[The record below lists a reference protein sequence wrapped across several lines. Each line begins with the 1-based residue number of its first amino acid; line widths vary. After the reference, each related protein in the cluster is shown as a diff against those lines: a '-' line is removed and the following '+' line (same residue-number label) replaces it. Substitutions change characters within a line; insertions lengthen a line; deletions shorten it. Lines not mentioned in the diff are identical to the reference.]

1 MRVTYRLAAKELA
14 SAPAEAAWAESMG
27 YDSVCSNETAHDSF
41 LPLTLAATSTTRTTL
56 ETRVAIA
63 FPRSPMITAYLA
75 HDLQELSKGRFRLG
89 LGTQVKG
96 HIQRRFST
104 DWEAP
109 GPRLRDYVQSLRAI
123 WHSWQTGEKLDHQG
137 KSYQFSLMT
146 PFFSPGPSEYPAP
159 EVFTAAVNSYN
170 CQVAGEVSD
179 GLMLHSLT
187 SPEYVSKVVRPGLE
201 KGAQKAG
208 RDSGSL
214 KVTGGGFI
222 ITGPDRSSIVAM
234 QAEVRRRIAFYA
246 STRSY
251 FPVLEAHGFE
261 EIGQQLHQ
269 MSLKGEW
276 AEMGELVPDEMLD
289 AFCVSGEYDEIAD
302 RFVERYG
309 GLLDEACFTVY
320 SQDPPEEAQMRK
332 MVRRLH
338 ELG

>member
-1 MRVTYRLAAKELA
+1 MKVTYRLASKALA
-14 SAPAEAAWAESMG
+14 SVPSEAAWAENMG
-27 YDSVCSNETAHDSF
+27 YDSVSSNETAHDSF
-41 LPLTLAATSTTRTTL
+41 MPLTLAATSTNRVTL

-63 FPRSPMITAYLA
+63 FPRSPMTTAYLA
-75 HDLQELSKGRFRLG
+75 RDLQDLSRGRFRLG

-96 HIQRRFST
+96 HIERRFST
-104 DWEAP
+104 SWEPP
-109 GPRLRDYVQSLRAI
+109 GPRLREYVQSLRAI
-123 WHSWQTGEKLDHQG
+123 WDSWQNKEKLDYQG

-146 PFFSPGPSEYPAP
+146 PFFDPGPSEYPTP
-159 EVFTAAVNSYN
+159 EVFTAAVNGYN

-187 SPEYVSKVVRPGLE
+187 SPKYVSKVVRPGLQ

-222 ITGPDRSSIVAM
+222 ITGPDRSSIRAV
-234 QAEVRRRIAFYA
+234 QADVRRRIAFYA
-246 STRSY
+246 STRTY

-269 MSLKGEW
+269 MSLEGKW
-276 AEMGELVPDEMLD
+276 AEMGELVSDEMLD

-302 RFVERYG
+302 EFHRRYG

-320 SQDPPEEAQMRK
+320 SEDPPEEEQMRR
-332 MVRRLH
+332 MVRRLR

>member
-1 MRVTYRLAAKELA
+1 MRVTYRLATNTLA
-14 SAPAEAAWAESMG
+14 SVAAEAAWAENMG
-27 YDSVCSNETAHDSF
+27 YDSMSSNETAHDSF
-41 LPLTLAATSTTRTTL
+41 LPLALAATSTTRVKL

-75 HDLQELSKGRFRLG
+75 RDLHDLSNGRFRLG

-104 DWEAP
+104 NWEAP
-109 GPRLRDYVQSLRAI
+109 GPRLREYVGSLKAI
-123 WHSWQTGEKLDHQG
+123 WNTWQSGEKLEYHG
-137 KSYQFSLMT
+137 GTYNFSLMT
-146 PFFSPGPSEYPAP
+146 PFFDPGPSEYPFP

-187 SPEYVSKVVRPGLE
+187 SPEYVKHVVRPALD

-208 RDSGSL
+208 RDAGAI

-222 ITGPDRSSIVAM
+222 ITGSDRTSIRTM
-234 QAEVRRRIAFYA
+234 QAEVRKRIAFYA

-261 EIGQQLHQ
+261 EIGQQLHD
-269 MSLKGEW
+269 MSLRGQW
-276 AEMGELVPDEMLD
+276 AEMGELVNDEMLE
-289 AFCVSGEYDEIAD
+289 AFSVSGEYDEIAD
-302 RFVERYG
+302 KFINRYG
-309 GLLDEACFTVY
+309 GLLDEVSFSLVCEK
-320 SQDPPEEAQMRK
+320 QPEEAQMKR
-332 MVRRLH
+332 MVRRLQ
-338 ELG
+338 EL